1 MYFGNIIDFLI
12 FVHTKAKQM
21 IDKEVIKSA
30 VEVIGIAV
38 FYALTNEKIKKTW
51 KKIWAMVRTH
61 ESHVKYEIK
70 LLAKELET
78 RLSQELDSLVSINVW
93 QFQNGAYSMAGYGFK
108 FMKLIC
114 HESTNGFYQQIQYST
129 IPVEP
134 FVEFV
139 SQLQKSDRYLI
150 NTITSDTTPD
160 EVKAIF
166 TELGIKMAIDM
177 KFDNSDVYKG
187 FISVSFP
194 EIKNIS
200 ENQFQL
206 INEFRLN
213 IYRRIK
219 SLT

>member
-1 MYFGNIIDFLI
+1 
-12 FVHTKAKQM
+12 M
-21 IDKEVIKSA
+21 IDKEVIKTA

-51 KKIWAMVRTH
+51 KKIWAMFRTH

-78 RLSQELDSLVSINVW
+78 RLSQELDSLVSVNVW

-108 FMKLIC
+108 FMKLIR
-114 HESTNGFYQQIQYST
+114 HESTKGFYQQIQYST

>member
-1 MYFGNIIDFLI
+1 
-12 FVHTKAKQM
+12 M
-21 IDKEVIKSA
+21 IDKEVIKTA

-51 KKIWAMVRTH
+51 KKIWAMFRTH

-78 RLSQELDSLVSINVW
+78 RLSQELDSLVSVNVW

-108 FMKLIC
+108 FMKLIR
-114 HESTNGFYQQIQYST
+114 HESTNGFNQQIQYST

-139 SQLQKSDRYLI
+139 SQLQNSDRYLI
-150 NTITSDTTPD
+150 NTITSDTTAD